1 MNGFP
6 LDTNTISEL
15 IGLKPNQRVLDWIEA
30 ADENRMCLSVMTL
43 GEIRRGV
50 AALPVS
56 KNRTRVETH
65 GVETEQGES
74 LPRVDATLS
83 PATAKSLTLLIWK
96 IPHRVVSDK

>member
-43 GEIRRGV
+43 GEIRQGV

-56 KNRTRVETH
+56 KTAPGWRPTELKLNRVKAF
-65 GVETEQGES
+65 QGLMRPS
-74 LPRVDATLS
+74 VLPRQS
-83 PATAKSLTLLIWK
+83 
-96 IPHRVVSDK
+96 R